1 MRYRQLSPTGDYTFG
16 QGQLNFLINSPEA
29 VAQVVE
35 TSLKLWLGEW
45 YLDVTQGMP
54 YPEGVL
60 GKHSQLQAD
69 QTIVAYIEGLTGV
82 QDIENYQSNLNPNT
96 RAYESISG
104 TLNTIYG
111 PTPIQIEFA
120 GDF

>member
-1 MRYRQLSPTGDYTFG
+1 MRYRTLSPTGDYTFG

-29 VAQVVE
+29 VAQVVQ
-35 TSLKLWLGEW
+35 TSLLLWLGEF
-45 YLDVTQGMP
+45 YLDLTVGMP

-60 GKHSQLQAD
+60 GKHSKDQAD
-69 QTIVAYIEGLTGV
+69 QTIIAYIESQQGV
-82 QDIENYQSNLNPNT
+82 VDIENFSSTINPNNRKYT
-96 RAYESISG
+96 SVSG

-111 PTPIQIEFA
+111 PTPIQQEFA